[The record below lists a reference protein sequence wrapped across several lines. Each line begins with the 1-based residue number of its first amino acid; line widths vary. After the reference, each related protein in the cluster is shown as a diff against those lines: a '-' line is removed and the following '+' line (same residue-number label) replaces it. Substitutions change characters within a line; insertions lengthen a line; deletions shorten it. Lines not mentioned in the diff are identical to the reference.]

1 LVANVRHSRL
11 GINLAYQKCMPR
23 KPLLYTHENPYHIH
37 ARSNNKEWFYLPQSE
52 CWPIFAAGLSHI
64 HFEYGFSTHL
74 FVLMDNHYHLVG
86 TCSEKHN
93 LGEVMSWFQKYVSR
107 KINARTG
114 RINHIFGG
122 RYKASLIAHPAH
134 FAAVFKYVARNPV
147 RASICERV
155 EQYSFSSLNAV
166 LGRTAVV
173 SLPGNWAAEIP
184 QDPVALLCWIN
195 EPTLG
200 EIDEI
205 IRRGL
210 LKTHFRP
217 ILRGS
222 RRPGLTQVRY
232 QK

>member
-1 LVANVRHSRL
+1 
-11 GINLAYQKCMPR
+11 MPR
-23 KPLLYTHENPYHIH
+23 KPLIYTHENPYHIH
-37 ARSNNKEWFYLPQSE
+37 ARSNNKEWFHLPLSE
-52 CWPIFAAGLSHI
+52 CWTIFAAGLNHI
-64 HFEYGFSTHL
+64 QLEYGFSTHL
-74 FVLMDNHYHLVG
+74 FVLMDNHYHLIG

-107 KINARTG
+107 KINTRAG

-155 EQYSFSSLNAV
+155 EFYPFSSLHPVN
-166 LGRTAVV
+166 GSKVV
-173 SLPGNWAAEIP
+173 ISSSQNWAAEIP
-184 QDPVALLCWIN
+184 QDFAELMRWLN
-195 EPTLG
+195 ESSIL

-205 IRRGL
+205 IRASLR
-210 LKTHFRP
+210 KTHFRP
-217 ILRGS
+217 TRRAS
-222 RRPGLTQVRY
+222 RRPLMTQSRY

>member
-1 LVANVRHSRL
+1 MASSRHWF
-11 GINLAYQKCMPR
+11 GIVLAYGQCMPR
-23 KPLLYTHENPYHIH
+23 KPLIYTHENPYHIH
-37 ARSNNKEWFYLPQSE
+37 ARSNNKEWFYLPPSE
-52 CWPIFAAGLSHI
+52 CWPIFAAGLNHI
-64 HFEYGFSTHL
+64 HFEYGFTTHL

-93 LGEVMSWFQKYVSR
+93 LGEVMSWFQKFVSR

-147 RASICERV
+147 RANICERV
-155 EQYSFSSLNAV
+155 EQYSFSSLNDMREKIVATIPTSWAV
-166 LGRTAVV
+166 
-173 SLPGNWAAEIP
+173 EIP
-184 QDPVALLCWIN
+184 QCSSELVRWLN
-195 EPTLG
+195 EPTLK
-200 EIDEI
+200 EIEEI
-205 IRRGL
+205 VKKGL
-210 LKTHFRP
+210 LKTYFKP

-222 RRPGLTQVRY
+222 RRPALTQERY